1 MPPPRRISDRPRKV
15 EPSWIWHIYLG
26 GNRRHKM
33 GIAASAIIATERGYE
48 VERMDSYRPGQEGQ
62 VPDLMLRKEVR
73 VKREGRPFD
82 AVKFFRVEVV
92 DSNDPVPDWH
102 PGFDGFD
109 ECYKVF
115 LSKWDKWC
123 AGGHGGEL
131 MAQSGGTDL
140 VLAHPPHPPCLD
152 GLFHIVEEAI
162 P

>member
-33 GIAASAIIATERGYE
+33 GIAASAIISTERGYE

-62 VPDLMLRKEVR
+62 VPDLMLRKVVR
-73 VKREGRPFD
+73 VKREGRTLD
-82 AVKFFRVEVV
+82 VVKFFRVEVV

-123 AGGHGGEL
+123 GTAHGDHADDGI
-131 MAQSGGTDL
+131 ARDG
-140 VLAHPPHPPCLD
+140 AHPPCLD
-152 GLFHIVEEAI
+152 GLFHVVEEAI